1 MLKARSATH
10 PTRPAPSRR
19 GFALVE
25 LIVALT
31 ILAVVFLGFAGILPA
46 MLQASSRAQVDFL
59 TLNAV
64 EDRMALVLTDPR
76 YGELEDLYAELED
89 EIPHLPGYLRI
100 TEIERTVD
108 TLATGRVLDLTQVT
122 VRVQGP
128 QPPRVV
134 ERTVTVGVR

>member
-1 MLKARSATH
+1 MLRPGRSRASG
-10 PTRPAPSRR
+10 RG

-64 EDRMALVLTDPR
+64 EDRMGLVLTDPR
-76 YGELEDLYAELED
+76 YGQLEDLYAELED
-89 EIPHLPGYLRI
+89 DIPWLPDGYLRI
-100 TEIERTVD
+100 TDIERTVD
-108 TLATGRVLDLTQVT
+108 TLPSGRILDLTRVT
-122 VRVQGP
+122 VRVQGT
-128 QPPRVV
+128 QPPRIV